1 MSFQQ
6 GLSGLNA
13 AAKNLDV
20 IGNNVANANTIGAKG
35 SRAEFAAVYANS
47 LAGASGSTAGLGVSV
62 TGIAQQFLQGDL
74 ATTNNPLDMGIN
86 GQGFFRLSRNGA
98 TEYSRNGQFQ
108 IDKNGYIQNAQ
119 GARLTG
125 FLPDS
130 SGNTAVGVPG
140 DIRLNMADIAPL
152 ATSQASIQVNLDARE
167 NVPTAPFSLSDAS
180 TYKGATSITAYDSL
194 GSDHSLSMY
203 FRKSG
208 SNAWDVYAAADGT
221 LVQPTPIGSMTF
233 GTNGLLTSSGQ
244 MNIAIPVGAAAGGT
258 QNAVIDFSKV
268 TQYGSVFGVNE
279 LTQDGFATG
288 RLAGFAVG
296 SSGEIL
302 GRYSNGKTKSQ
313 GQVALANFINVQ
325 GLAPQGGNAWTET
338 STSGQ
343 PVIGAP
349 GSGNLGAIQSGALE
363 QSSVDMTAELVN
375 MITAQRIY
383 QANAQTIKT
392 QDQVMQTL
400 VNLR

>member
-20 IGNNVANANTIGAKG
+20 IGNNVANANTVGAKG

-62 TGIAQQFLQGDL
+62 TGIAQQFIQGDL
-74 ATTNNPLDMGIN
+74 STTNNPLDMGIN
-86 GQGFFRLSRNGA
+86 GQGFFRLNRNGA

-108 IDKNGYIQNAQ
+108 IDKTGYIQNAQ

-125 FLPDS
+125 FLPDP
-130 SGNTAVGVPG
+130 SGNTSVGVPG
-140 DIRLNMADIAPL
+140 DIRLNMADIAPS
-152 ATSQASIQVNLDARE
+152 ATTKASIQVNLDARE
-167 NVPTAPFSLSDAS
+167 AVPTSPFSLSDAS

-208 SNAWDVYAAADGT
+208 SNAWDVYAAADGA
-221 LVQPTPIGSMTF
+221 LVQPTPIGSLTF
-233 GTNGLLTSSGQ
+233 GTNGLMTSSGQ
-244 MNIAIPVGAAAGGT
+244 INIAIPVGAAAGGT

-279 LTQDGFATG
+279 LTQDGFSTG

-325 GLAPQGGNAWTET
+325 GLSPHGGNAWTET

>member
-62 TGIAQQFLQGDL
+62 SSIAQQFLQGDL

-108 IDKNGYIQNAQ
+108 IDKSGYIQNAQ

-125 FLPDS
+125 FLPDA
-130 SGNTAVGVPG
+130 SGNTSVGVPG
-140 DIRLNMADIAPL
+140 DIRLNMSDIAPKG
-152 ATSQASIQVNLDARE
+152 TTQASIQVNLDARE
-167 NVPTAPFSLSDAS
+167 AVPTAPFSLSDAS

-208 SNAWDVYAAADGT
+208 SNAWDVYAAADGA

-244 MNIAIPVGAAAGGT
+244 VNIAIPVGAAAGGT
-258 QNAVIDFSKV
+258 QNAVIDLSKV
-268 TQYGSVFGVNE
+268 TQYGSIFGVNE

-313 GQVALANFINVQ
+313 GQVALANFINIQ

>member
-20 IGNNVANANTIGAKG
+20 IGNNVANANTVGAKG

-62 TGIAQQFLQGDL
+62 SGIAQQFLQGDL

-125 FLPDS
+125 FLPDP
-130 SGNTAVGVPG
+130 SGNTSVGVPG
-140 DIRLNMADIAPL
+140 DIRLNMADIAPKG
-152 ATSQASIQVNLDARE
+152 TTQASIQVNLDARE
-167 NVPTAPFSLSDAS
+167 SVPAAPFSLSDAS

-233 GTNGLLTSSGQ
+233 GTNGLLTSNGQ
-244 MNIAIPVGAAAGGT
+244 MSIAIPVGAAAGGT
-258 QNAVIDFSKV
+258 QNAIVDFTKV
-268 TQYGSVFGVNE
+268 TQYGAVFGVNE

-338 STSGQ
+338 SASGQ
-343 PVIGAP
+343 PIVGAP